1 MSAWLLVSALA
12 ARKITSPLRS
22 PRNRSMFSCR
32 QILLVPGPPVAI
44 HCNRLQYITNTTNL
58 RFHTAR
64 LNQSTMKNQVQLIAY
79 ADRLGTQGIAGVA
92 ALLAGPLR
100 GLFGGIHLLPFF
112 LPIDGADAGFDPIDH
127 TRVDSKI
134 GGWSDVRALAE
145 QVEVMADVIVNHM
158 SIDSPQFRDYSQWGD
173 ASRFNGLFLTFD
185 SVFPAG
191 ASQSDLQ
198 AIYRPRPGTPF
209 TNIEC
214 ANGAQRVIWTTFT
227 PKQVDINVRNPI
239 GAAYLENI
247 LDILSSNGIR
257 SIRLDAVGYAIK
269 QAGTSCFMLP
279 QTFDF
284 IDDFSSAAR
293 HRGMETLVE
302 IHSHHSLQKQI
313 ATHAD
318 WVYDFA
324 LPPLVLHAFASA
336 TAKYLKEWI
345 TIRPTNALTVL
356 DTHDGIGIIDVGS
369 DRSNPIERPGLL
381 PDQEL
386 DRIVQFVHR
395 NSDNQSRLATGT
407 SAANLDLYQINCT
420 FYDAMGRDDDRYIMA
435 RAIQFFLPGI
445 PQVYYVGFLAGGND
459 IELLRRTRVGRDIN
473 RRFYDEQDITS
484 ALGQAV
490 VARLINLIRL
500 RNTHPAFSGQFEL
513 RASSDTSLALHWSA
527 GDDEVSLYV
536 DFASNA
542 FNLQYSPVSRGE
554 PLGTINLAAIERITS
569 NDHREN

>member
-1 MSAWLLVSALA
+1 
-12 ARKITSPLRS
+12 
-22 PRNRSMFSCR
+22 
-32 QILLVPGPPVAI
+32 
-44 HCNRLQYITNTTNL
+44 
-58 RFHTAR
+58 
-64 LNQSTMKNQVQLIAY
+64 MKNQVQLIAY

-92 ALLAGPLR
+92 ALLRGPLQ

-112 LPIDGADAGFDPIDH
+112 FPIDGADAGFDPIDH
-127 TRVDSKI
+127 TRVDPKI
-134 GGWSDVRALAE
+134 GHWSDLRALAQ
-145 QVEVMADVIVNHM
+145 QVEIMADVIVNHM
-158 SIDSPQFRDYSQWGD
+158 SIDSPQFRDYSKWGD

-185 SVFPAG
+185 SVFPDG

-209 TNIEC
+209 TEIEC
-214 ANGAQRVIWTTFT
+214 ANGAKRVIWTTFT
-227 PKQVDINVRNPI
+227 SKQVDINVRNPI

-247 LDILSSNGIR
+247 LDIFSSNGIR

-302 IHSHHSLQKQI
+302 IHSHFSLQKQI

-324 LPPLVLHAFASA
+324 LPPLVLHAFASG

-345 TIRPTNALTVL
+345 TIRPTKALNVL

-369 DRSNPIERPGLL
+369 DRSNPIQRPGLL
-381 PDQEL
+381 PEQEL
-386 DRIVQFVHR
+386 DRIVQFVHQ
-395 NSDNQSRLATGT
+395 NSGDQSRLATGT
-407 SAANLDLYQINCT
+407 SASNLDLYQINCT
-420 FYDAMGRDDDRYIMA
+420 FYDAMGRDDDRYLMA

-445 PQVYYVGFLAGGND
+445 PQVYYVGFLAGCND
-459 IELLRRTRVGRDIN
+459 MELLRRTGVGRDIN
-473 RRFYDEQDITS
+473 RHFYDEKEIAN

-490 VARLINLIRL
+490 VARLIALIRL
-500 RNTHPAFSGQFEL
+500 RNTHPAFSGKFEL
-513 RASSDTSLALHWSA
+513 RPSSYSSLAMRWSA
-527 GDDEVSLYV
+527 GDNQVSLYV
-536 DFASNA
+536 DFASNV
-542 FNLQYSPVSRGE
+542 FDLQCSPVSRGE
-554 PLGTINLAAIERITS
+554 SLSASTAAIERITS
-569 NDHREN
+569 NNVRGN